1 MLSLDLV
8 QSAFEFAASMLRS
21 SSKLTRSTWFV
32 AKIFTSPEADEW
44 RKEILEPHFD
54 YVTTEKVAASR
65 KQSREVYWVARG
77 FRLPRSLH

>member
-8 QSAFEFAASMLRS
+8 QSAFDFAASMLRPTKS
-21 SSKLTRSTWFV
+21 TRSSWFV

-44 RKEILEPHFD
+44 RKEILERHFD
-54 YVTTEKVAASR
+54 HVATEKVAASR

-77 FRLPRSLH
+77 FHLPRD